1 MPKDT
6 RIKKLEQKLS
16 TQNKNIEFKIYLG
29 GGNNSVTNL
38 DTSVTAINKHELPWF
53 EFLKSVGLKWHID
66 LIALFKSKR
75 EMRFKII

>member
-1 MPKDT
+1 M

-16 TQNKNIEFKIYLG
+16 TQNANIAFQILLG
-29 GGNNSVTNL
+29 SDKHSVSNL
-38 DTSVTAINKHELPWF
+38 DTKETVINKNALPWF

-75 EMRFKII
+75 EMRFEIT